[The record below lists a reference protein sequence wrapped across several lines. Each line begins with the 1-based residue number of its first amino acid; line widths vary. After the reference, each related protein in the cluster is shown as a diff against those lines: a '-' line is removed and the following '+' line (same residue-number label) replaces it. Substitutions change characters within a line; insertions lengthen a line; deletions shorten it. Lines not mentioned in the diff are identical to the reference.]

1 MIKRKSQT
9 NFGDPGGIYMTHELR
24 KYNQD
29 LVKSVSNINIP
40 IHKPEAKVKVG
51 RKN

>member
-1 MIKRKSQT
+1 
-9 NFGDPGGIYMTHELR
+9 MTHELR

-40 IHKPEAKVKVG
+40 IQKPEAKVKVG